1 MSEHQT
7 PVNRARALRQNM
19 TEAEQVLWKELRNRK
34 FLGLKFVRQHPLIYQ
49 LINNQP
55 RYFIADFVCY
65 EKRLIIEVDGAIHNF
80 QKEEDERRE
89 DILRSIDFNI
99 LRIKNEEVKE
109 IGTVME
115 KIRTYILKL

>member
-1 MSEHQT
+1 MSDTPT
-7 PVNRARALRQNM
+7 PVSRARELRRNM
-19 TEAEQVLWKELRNRK
+19 TKSELVLWKELRNRK
-34 FLGLKFVRQHPLIYQ
+34 FIGLKFVRQQPLIYQ
-49 LINNQP
+49 VIDNQP

-65 EKRLIIEVDGAIHNF
+65 EKRMIIEVDGAIHEF
-80 QKEEDERRE
+80 QKEEDEHRE
-89 DILRSIDFNI
+89 NILRSLDFNI

>member
-1 MSEHQT
+1 MSDTPT
-7 PVNRARALRQNM
+7 PVGRARELRRNM
-19 TEAEQVLWKELRNRK
+19 TKSELVLWKELRNRK
-34 FLGLKFVRQHPLIYQ
+34 FMGLKFVRQQPLIYQ
-49 LINNQP
+49 VIDNQP

-65 EKRLIIEVDGAIHNF
+65 EKRMIIEVDGAIHEF
-80 QKEEDERRE
+80 QKEEDEHRE
-89 DILRSIDFNI
+89 NILRSLDFNI

>member
-1 MSEHQT
+1 MSDTPT
-7 PVNRARALRQNM
+7 PVGRARELRRNM
-19 TEAEQVLWKELRNRK
+19 TKSELVLWKELRNRK
-34 FLGLKFVRQHPLIYQ
+34 FMGLKFVRQQPLIYQ
-49 LINNQP
+49 VIDNQP

-65 EKRLIIEVDGAIHNF
+65 EKRMIIEVDGAIHEF
-80 QKEEDERRE
+80 QKEEDEHRKN
-89 DILRSIDFNI
+89 ILRSLDFNI

>member
-1 MSEHQT
+1 MSDTPT
-7 PVNRARALRQNM
+7 PVGRARELRRNM
-19 TEAEQVLWKELRNRK
+19 TKSELVLWKELRNRK
-34 FLGLKFVRQHPLIYQ
+34 FIGLKFVRQQPLIYQ
-49 LINNQP
+49 VIDNQP

-65 EKRLIIEVDGAIHNF
+65 EKRMIIEVDGAIHEF
-80 QKEEDERRE
+80 QKEEDEHRE
-89 DILRSIDFNI
+89 NILRSLDFNI

>member
-1 MSEHQT
+1 MSDTPT
-7 PVNRARALRQNM
+7 PVSRARELRRNM
-19 TEAEQVLWKELRNRK
+19 TKSELMLWKELRNRK
-34 FLGLKFVRQHPLIYQ
+34 FMGLKFVRQQPLIYQ
-49 LINNQP
+49 VIDNQP

-65 EKRLIIEVDGAIHNF
+65 EKRMIIEVDGAIHEF
-80 QKEEDERRE
+80 QKEEDEHRE
-89 DILRSIDFNI
+89 NILRSLDFNI